1 MVGIMR
7 KNEAGIPPQLL
18 ETKEKLLSFSP
29 IRFRQ
34 DLNHSII
41 CPKEKDTC
49 CFALYDAWM
58 RISEFGVSEASNL
71 PILQ

>member
-29 IRFRQ
+29 IRF
-34 DLNHSII
+34 
-41 CPKEKDTC
+41 
-49 CFALYDAWM
+49 
-58 RISEFGVSEASNL
+58 
-71 PILQ
+71 